1 MTDVSQAAASAAAD
15 STDTLSC
22 TRDSAELAAWL
33 RLTETPGVGPV
44 AARQL
49 LAAFGLPQDIFA
61 QPYSALAKVVPER
74 HARAL
79 LAEPDAALA
88 SLIERTVAWANTP
101 GNAVFTLADRGYPP
115 RLLELPDPPTLLYT
129 KGDVSLLRAA
139 AVGVVGARS
148 ATAAGI
154 ENARAF
160 AQALS
165 ASSVTVVS
173 GLALG
178 IDAAAHEGA
187 LAGPGSTIAV
197 VGTGLDIVYPARNR
211 ALAHRIAEAGLIIS
225 EYPLGMGARAENFPR
240 RNRLIAGL
248 ARGLLVVEAAAQSGS
263 LITARLA
270 AEQGRD
276 VFAIPGSIHSPLAKG
291 CHLLIKQ
298 GAKLVET
305 AADILEE
312 LGWASAAAPERRT
325 RPAAS
330 APPSAQPPSAAHAP
344 AARTP
349 PSAAETALL
358 DALGFDPV
366 DLDTLCER
374 TGQPAAALS
383 AQLLALELD
392 GRIERQPGGRFLRLP

>member
-1 MTDVSQAAASAAAD
+1 MIDASQVAAPAATAPAD
-15 STDTLSC
+15 PLDA
-22 TRDSAELAAWL
+22 TRDPAELAAWL
-33 RLTETPGVGPV
+33 RLTETPGIGPV

-49 LAAFGLPQDIFA
+49 LAAFGLPQDIFRQSYA
-61 QPYSALAKVVPER
+61 ALAKVLPER
-74 HARAL
+74 QARAL
-79 LAEPDAALA
+79 LAEPDEALA
-88 SLIERTVAWANTP
+88 ALIERTAAWAAEP
-101 GNAVFTLADRGYPP
+101 GNAIFTLADRGYPP
-115 RLLELPDPPTLLYT
+115 RLLELPDPPTLLYA

-148 ATAAGI
+148 ATAQGL

-165 ASSVTVVS
+165 AANVTIVS

-178 IDAAAHEGA
+178 IDAAAHDGA
-187 LAGPGSTIAV
+187 LTGPGSTIAV
-197 VGTGLDIVYPARNR
+197 VGTGLDMVYPARNR
-211 ALAHRIAEAGLIIS
+211 ALAHRIAEAGLILS

-305 AADILEE
+305 AADILDE
-312 LGWASAAAPERRT
+312 LGWSRTPTPATRTPRTAAQAPVPAS
-325 RPAAS
+325 
-330 APPSAQPPSAAHAP
+330 AP
-344 AARTP
+344 AARPAAT
-349 PSAAETALL
+349 AAETALL

-374 TGQPAAALS
+374 TGQTAPTCRHNCWRWSWQATSS
-383 AQLLALELD
+383 ANRADAFCGCHSTCLQ
-392 GRIERQPGGRFLRLP
+392 

>member
-1 MTDVSQAAASAAAD
+1 LTDASRVAASAAAD
-15 STDTLSC
+15 STASLSC
-22 TRDSAELAAWL
+22 TRDPAELAAWL

-61 QPYSALAKVVPER
+61 QPYAVLAKVLPER
-74 HARAL
+74 QARAL
-79 LAEPDAALA
+79 LAEPDDTLAA
-88 SLIERTVAWANTP
+88 LIERTVAWVNEP
-101 GNAVFTLADRGYPP
+101 GNAIFTLADRGYPP

-129 KGDVSLLRAA
+129 KGDASLLRAA

-154 ENARAF
+154 DNARAF
-160 AQALS
+160 SQALS
-165 ASSVTVVS
+165 AASVTIVS

-211 ALAHRIAEAGLIIS
+211 ALAHRIAEAGVIIS

-240 RNRLIAGL
+240 RNRLISGL

-305 AADILEE
+305 AADILDE
-312 LGWASAAAPERRT
+312 LGWGRAAAPAKRATRAAPVEAPADAPVLAA
-325 RPAAS
+325 RPAA
-330 APPSAQPPSAAHAP
+330 
-344 AARTP
+344 
-349 PSAAETALL
+349 SAAETALL

-374 TGQPAAALS
+374 TGQAAAALS

-392 GRIERQPGGRFLRLP
+392 GRVERQPGGRFLRLP

>member
-1 MTDVSQAAASAAAD
+1 MTDASQVAAGAATD
-15 STDTLSC
+15 SIDSLSC
-22 TRDSAELAAWL
+22 TRDSVELAAWL

-61 QPYSALAKVVPER
+61 QPYSALARVLPER
-74 HARAL
+74 QARAL
-79 LAEPDAALA
+79 LAAPDAALA
-88 SLIERTVAWANTP
+88 ALIERTVAWANEP

-115 RLLELPDPPTLLYT
+115 RLLELTDPPTVLYA

-154 ENARAF
+154 DNARAF

-165 ASSVTVVS
+165 AASVTIVS

-187 LAGPGSTIAV
+187 LSGPGSTIAV

-211 ALAHRIAEAGLIIS
+211 ALAHRIAEAGVIIS

-305 AADILEE
+305 AADILDE
-312 LGWASAAAPERRT
+312 LGWGRSTAPVKRT
-325 RPAAS
+325 SRT
-330 APPSAQPPSAAHAP
+330 AP
-344 AARTP
+344 AEDAVIAQAPVARAA
-349 PSAAETALL
+349 PSAAETTLL

-374 TGQPAAALS
+374 TGQAAAALS

-392 GRIERQPGGRFLRLP
+392 GRVERQPGGRFLRLP

>member
-1 MTDVSQAAASAAAD
+1 MTDASQVAAGAATD
-15 STDTLSC
+15 SIDSLSC
-22 TRDSAELAAWL
+22 TRDSVELAAWL

-61 QPYSALAKVVPER
+61 QPYSSLARVLPER
-74 HARAL
+74 QARAL
-79 LAEPDAALA
+79 LAAPDETLAA
-88 SLIERTVAWANTP
+88 LIERTVAWANEP

-115 RLLELPDPPTLLYT
+115 RLLELTDPPTVLYA

-154 ENARAF
+154 DNARAF

-165 ASSVTVVS
+165 AASVTIVS

-178 IDAAAHEGA
+178 NDAAAHEGA
-187 LAGPGSTIAV
+187 LNGPGSTIAV

-211 ALAHRIAEAGLIIS
+211 ALAHRIAEAGVIIS

-305 AADILEE
+305 AADILDE
-312 LGWASAAAPERRT
+312 LGWGRTVAPVKRASRTAPAESAAI
-325 RPAAS
+325 AA
-330 APPSAQPPSAAHAP
+330 AP
-344 AARTP
+344 AARLA
-349 PSAAETALL
+349 PSAAETTLL

-374 TGQPAAALS
+374 TGQAAAALS

-392 GRIERQPGGRFLRLP
+392 GRVERQPGGRFLRLP

>member
-1 MTDVSQAAASAAAD
+1 LTDASQAAASAAAD
-15 STDTLSC
+15 PADPLTS
-22 TRDSAELAAWL
+22 TRDAAELAAWL

-61 QPYSALAKVVPER
+61 QPYSALAKLLPER
-74 HARAL
+74 QARAL

-88 SLIERTVAWANTP
+88 ALIERTVAWAAEP
-101 GNAVFTLADRGYPP
+101 GNAIFTLADRGYPP
-115 RLLELPDPPTLLYT
+115 RLLELPDPPTLLYA
-129 KGDVSLLRAA
+129 KGDTSLLRAA
-139 AVGVVGARS
+139 AVGVVGARN
-148 ATAAGI
+148 ATAQGL

-160 AQALS
+160 AQVLS
-165 ASSVTVVS
+165 AAKVTVIS

-187 LAGPGSTIAV
+187 LTGPGSTIAV

-211 ALAHRIAEAGLIIS
+211 ALAHRIAEAGLIVS

-240 RNRLIAGL
+240 RNRLISGL

-305 AADILEE
+305 AADILDE
-312 LGWASAAAPERRT
+312 LGWGRVAAPAKRAVRATPAAAPAAEPAAST
-325 RPAAS
+325 RPAS
-330 APPSAQPPSAAHAP
+330 
-344 AARTP
+344 
-349 PSAAETALL
+349 SAAETALL

-374 TGQPAAALS
+374 TGQAAAALS

-392 GRIERQPGGRFLRLP
+392 SRVERQPGGRFLRLP

>member
-1 MTDVSQAAASAAAD
+1 M
-15 STDTLSC
+15 
-22 TRDSAELAAWL
+22 
-33 RLTETPGVGPV
+33 
-44 AARQL
+44 
-49 LAAFGLPQDIFA
+49 LAAFGLPQDIFV
-61 QPYSALAKVVPER
+61 QPYSALARVLPER
-74 HARAL
+74 QARAL
-79 LAEPDAALA
+79 LAAPDAALA
-88 SLIERTVAWANTP
+88 ALIERTVAWANEP

-115 RLLELPDPPTLLYT
+115 RLLELTDPPTVLYA

-154 ENARAF
+154 DNARAF

-165 ASSVTVVS
+165 AASVTIVS

-187 LAGPGSTIAV
+187 LSGPGSTIAV

-211 ALAHRIAEAGLIIS
+211 ALAHRIAEAGVIIS

-305 AADILEE
+305 AADILDE
-312 LGWASAAAPERRT
+312 LGWGRSTAPVKRT
-325 RPAAS
+325 SRT
-330 APPSAQPPSAAHAP
+330 AP
-344 AARTP
+344 AEDAVIAQAPVARAA
-349 PSAAETALL
+349 PSAAETTLL

-374 TGQPAAALS
+374 TGQAAAALS

-392 GRIERQPGGRFLRLP
+392 GRVERQPGGRFLRLP

>member
-1 MTDVSQAAASAAAD
+1 LTDASEVAASAATD
-15 STDTLSC
+15 SIDSLSC
-22 TRDSAELAAWL
+22 TRDSVELAAWL

-61 QPYSALAKVVPER
+61 QPYSALARVLPER
-74 HARAL
+74 QARAL
-79 LAEPDAALA
+79 LAAPGEALAALV
-88 SLIERTVAWANTP
+88 ERTVTWANEP

-115 RLLELPDPPTLLYT
+115 RLLELTDPPTVLYA

-154 ENARAF
+154 DNARAF

-165 ASSVTVVS
+165 AASVTVVS

-187 LAGPGSTIAV
+187 LSGPGSTIAV

-211 ALAHRIAEAGLIIS
+211 ALAHRIAEAGIIIS

-305 AADILEE
+305 AADILDE
-312 LGWASAAAPERRT
+312 LGWGQAAAPVKRASRAA
-325 RPAAS
+325 PAKGA
-330 APPSAQPPSAAHAP
+330 AVAQAP
-344 AARTP
+344 AARLA
-349 PSAAETALL
+349 PSAAETTLL

-374 TGQPAAALS
+374 TGQAAAALS

-392 GRIERQPGGRFLRLP
+392 GRVERQPGGRFLRLP

>member
-1 MTDVSQAAASAAAD
+1 MIDASQVAAPAATAPAD
-15 STDTLSC
+15 PLDA
-22 TRDSAELAAWL
+22 TRDPAELAAWL
-33 RLTETPGVGPV
+33 RLTETPGIGPV

-49 LAAFGLPQDIFA
+49 LAAFGLPQDIFRQSYA
-61 QPYSALAKVVPER
+61 ALAKVLPER
-74 HARAL
+74 QARAL
-79 LAEPDAALA
+79 LAEPDEALA
-88 SLIERTVAWANTP
+88 ALIERTAAWAAEP
-101 GNAVFTLADRGYPP
+101 GNAIFTLADRGYPP
-115 RLLELPDPPTLLYT
+115 RLLELPDPPTLLYA

-148 ATAAGI
+148 ATAQGL

-165 ASSVTVVS
+165 AANVTIVS

-178 IDAAAHEGA
+178 IDAAAHDGA
-187 LAGPGSTIAV
+187 LTGPGSTIAV
-197 VGTGLDIVYPARNR
+197 VGTGLDVVYPARNR
-211 ALAHRIAEAGLIIS
+211 ALAHRIAEAGLILS

-305 AADILEE
+305 AADILDE
-312 LGWASAAAPERRT
+312 LGWSRTPAPATRTPRTAAPA
-325 RPAAS
+325 PAPAS
-330 APPSAQPPSAAHAP
+330 APAAA
-344 AARTP
+344 
-349 PSAAETALL
+349 AAETALL

-374 TGQPAAALS
+374 TGQTAANLS
-383 AQLLALELD
+383 AQLLALELA

>member
-1 MTDVSQAAASAAAD
+1 MTDASQVAAGAATD
-15 STDTLSC
+15 SIDSLSC
-22 TRDSAELAAWL
+22 TRDSVELAAWL

-49 LAAFGLPQDIFA
+49 LAAFGLPQDIFV
-61 QPYSALAKVVPER
+61 QPYSALARVLPER
-74 HARAL
+74 QARAL
-79 LAEPDAALA
+79 LAAPDAALA
-88 SLIERTVAWANTP
+88 ALIERTVAWANEP

-115 RLLELPDPPTLLYT
+115 RLLELTDPPTVLYA

-154 ENARAF
+154 DNARAF

-165 ASSVTVVS
+165 AASVTIVS

-187 LAGPGSTIAV
+187 LGGPGSTIAV

-211 ALAHRIAEAGLIIS
+211 ALAHRIAEAGVIIS

-305 AADILEE
+305 AADILDE
-312 LGWASAAAPERRT
+312 LGWGRSTAPVKRT
-325 RPAAS
+325 SRT
-330 APPSAQPPSAAHAP
+330 AP
-344 AARTP
+344 AEDAVIAQAPVARAA
-349 PSAAETALL
+349 PSAAETTLL

-374 TGQPAAALS
+374 TGQAAAALS

-392 GRIERQPGGRFLRLP
+392 GRVERQPGGRFLRLP

>member
-1 MTDVSQAAASAAAD
+1 MTDASQVAAGAATD
-15 STDTLSC
+15 SIDSLSC
-22 TRDSAELAAWL
+22 TRDSVELAAWL

-61 QPYSALAKVVPER
+61 QPYSSLARVLPER
-74 HARAL
+74 QARAL
-79 LAEPDAALA
+79 LAAPDETLAA
-88 SLIERTVAWANTP
+88 LIERTVAWANEP

-115 RLLELPDPPTLLYT
+115 RLLELTDPPTVLYA

-154 ENARAF
+154 DNARAF

-165 ASSVTVVS
+165 AASVTIVS

-187 LAGPGSTIAV
+187 LNGPGSTIAV

-211 ALAHRIAEAGLIIS
+211 ALAHRIAEAGVIIS

-248 ARGLLVVEAAAQSGS
+248 ARGLLVVEAAAQSDS

-305 AADILEE
+305 AADILDE
-312 LGWASAAAPERRT
+312 LGWGCTVAPVKRASRTAPAESAAI
-325 RPAAS
+325 AA
-330 APPSAQPPSAAHAP
+330 AP
-344 AARTP
+344 AARLA
-349 PSAAETALL
+349 PSAAETTLL

-374 TGQPAAALS
+374 TGQAAAALS

-392 GRIERQPGGRFLRLP
+392 GRVERQPGGRFLRLP

>member
-1 MTDVSQAAASAAAD
+1 MTDASQVAAPAATD
-15 STDTLSC
+15 STDPLSC
-22 TRDSAELAAWL
+22 TRDPAELAAWL

-61 QPYSALAKVVPER
+61 QPYASLAKVLPER
-74 HARAL
+74 QARAL
-79 LAEPDAALA
+79 IAEPDPALA
-88 SLIERTVAWANTP
+88 DRIARTVAWVNEP
-101 GNAVFTLADRGYPP
+101 GNAIFTLADRGYPP
-115 RLLELPDPPTLLYT
+115 RLLELPDPPTLLYI
-129 KGDVSLLRAA
+129 KGDPSLLRAA

-154 ENARAF
+154 DNARAF

-165 ASSVTVVS
+165 AASVTVVS

-178 IDAAAHEGA
+178 IDMAAHEGG
-187 LAGPGSTIAV
+187 LTGPGRTVAV

-211 ALAHRIAEAGLIIS
+211 ALAHRIAEGGLILS

-240 RNRLIAGL
+240 RNRLISGL

-305 AADILEE
+305 AADILDE
-312 LGWASAAAPERRT
+312 LGWGRTAAPERPAT
-325 RPAAS
+325 RAALAMAAAAGPA
-330 APPSAQPPSAAHAP
+330 PVTRAA
-344 AARTP
+344 

-374 TGQPAAALS
+374 TGQVAAALS

-392 GRIERQPGGRFLRLP
+392 GRVERQPGGRFLRLP

>member
-1 MTDVSQAAASAAAD
+1 MTDASQVAACAATDATD
-15 STDTLSC
+15 SLSC
-22 TRDSAELAAWL
+22 TRDPAELAAWL
-33 RLTETPGVGPV
+33 RLTETSGIGPV

-61 QPYSALAKVVPER
+61 QPYSALAKVLPER
-74 HARAL
+74 QARAL
-79 LAEPDAALA
+79 LAAPDEALTA
-88 SLIERTVAWANTP
+88 LIERTVAWANEP

-115 RLLELPDPPTLLYT
+115 RLLELTDPPTVLYA

-154 ENARAF
+154 DNARAF

-165 ASSVTVVS
+165 AASVTVVS

-187 LAGPGSTIAV
+187 LNGAGSTIAV

-211 ALAHRIAEAGLIIS
+211 ALAHRIAEAGVIIS

-270 AEQGRD
+270 ADQGRD

-305 AADILEE
+305 AADILDE
-312 LGWASAAAPERRT
+312 LGWGRATAPVKRASRAVPAEDAAIAPAPVA
-325 RPAAS
+325 RPA
-330 APPSAQPPSAAHAP
+330 P
-344 AARTP
+344 T
-349 PSAAETALL
+349 AAETLLL

-374 TGQPAAALS
+374 TGQAAAALS
-383 AQLLALELD
+383 AQLLALELE
-392 GRIERQPGGRFLRLP
+392 GRVERQPGGRFLRLP

>member
-1 MTDVSQAAASAAAD
+1 MTDVSQAAAPAAAD
-15 STDTLSC
+15 TTDSLSC
-22 TRDSAELAAWL
+22 TRDPAELAAWL

-61 QPYSALAKVVPER
+61 QSYSALIKVVPER

-79 LAEPDAALA
+79 LAEPDEALA
-88 SLIERTVAWANTP
+88 ALIERTVEWANTP
-101 GNAVFTLADRGYPP
+101 GNAIFTLADRGYPP

-154 ENARAF
+154 DNARAF
-160 AQALS
+160 SQALS
-165 ASSVTVVS
+165 AASVTVVS

-312 LGWASAAAPERRT
+312 LGWASAAAPDRRT
-325 RPAAS
+325 KSATPARQSAS
-330 APPSAQPPSAAHAP
+330 PPAVTQAP

-374 TGQPAAALS
+374 TGQSAAVLS
-383 AQLLALELD
+383 AQLLALELE

>member
-1 MTDVSQAAASAAAD
+1 MTDASQVAAGAATD
-15 STDTLSC
+15 SIDSLSC
-22 TRDSAELAAWL
+22 TRDSVELAAWL

-49 LAAFGLPQDIFA
+49 LAAFGWPQDIFA
-61 QPYSALAKVVPER
+61 QPYSSLARVLPER
-74 HARAL
+74 QARAL
-79 LAEPDAALA
+79 LAAPDETLAA
-88 SLIERTVAWANTP
+88 LIERTVAWANEP

-115 RLLELPDPPTLLYT
+115 RLLELTDPPTVLYA

-154 ENARAF
+154 DNARAF

-165 ASSVTVVS
+165 AASVTIVS

-187 LAGPGSTIAV
+187 LNGPGSTIAV

-211 ALAHRIAEAGLIIS
+211 ALAHRIAEAGVIIS

-305 AADILEE
+305 AADILDE
-312 LGWASAAAPERRT
+312 LGWGRTVAPVKRASRTAPAESAAI
-325 RPAAS
+325 AA
-330 APPSAQPPSAAHAP
+330 AP
-344 AARTP
+344 AARLA
-349 PSAAETALL
+349 PSAAETTLL

-374 TGQPAAALS
+374 TGQAAAALS

-392 GRIERQPGGRFLRLP
+392 GRVERQPGGRFLRLP

>member
-1 MTDVSQAAASAAAD
+1 MSDASQVAAD
-15 STDTLSC
+15 AATAPADSLDA
-22 TRDSAELAAWL
+22 TRDPAELAAWL
-33 RLTETPGVGPV
+33 RLTETPGIGPV

-49 LAAFGLPQDIFA
+49 LAAFGLPQDIFRQSYA
-61 QPYSALAKVVPER
+61 ALVKVLPER
-74 HARAL
+74 QARAL
-79 LAEPDAALA
+79 LAEPDDALA
-88 SLIERTVAWANTP
+88 TLIERTIAWSAEP
-101 GNAVFTLADRGYPP
+101 GNAILTLADRGYPP
-115 RLLELPDPPTLLYT
+115 RLLELPDPPTLLYA

-148 ATAAGI
+148 ATAQGL

-165 ASSVTVVS
+165 AANVTVAS

-187 LAGPGSTIAV
+187 LTGPGGTIAV
-197 VGTGLDIVYPARNR
+197 VGTGLDMVYPARNR
-211 ALAHRIAEAGLIIS
+211 ALAHRIAETGLIVS

-305 AADILEE
+305 AADILDE
-312 LGWASAAAPERRT
+312 LGWSRAPAPATRASRATARAPA
-325 RPAAS
+325 PAS
-330 APPSAQPPSAAHAP
+330 APPP
-344 AARTP
+344 AAR
-349 PSAAETALL
+349 AAATAEETALL

-366 DLDTLCER
+366 DLDTLCQR
-374 TGQPAAALS
+374 TGQTAAPLS
-383 AQLLALELD
+383 AQLLALELE
-392 GRIERQPGGRFLRLP
+392 GRIERLPGGRFLRLP

>member
-1 MTDVSQAAASAAAD
+1 M
-15 STDTLSC
+15 
-22 TRDSAELAAWL
+22 
-33 RLTETPGVGPV
+33 
-44 AARQL
+44 
-49 LAAFGLPQDIFA
+49 
-61 QPYSALAKVVPER
+61 
-74 HARAL
+74 
-79 LAEPDAALA
+79 
-88 SLIERTVAWANTP
+88 
-101 GNAVFTLADRGYPP
+101 
-115 RLLELPDPPTLLYT
+115 
-129 KGDVSLLRAA
+129 
-139 AVGVVGARS
+139 GVVGARN
-148 ATAAGI
+148 ATAQGL

-165 ASSVTVVS
+165 AANVTVVS

-187 LAGPGSTIAV
+187 LTGPGSTIAV
-197 VGTGLDIVYPARNR
+197 VGTGLDMVYPARNR
-211 ALAHRIAEAGLIIS
+211 ALAHRIAETGLIVS

-305 AADILEE
+305 AADILDE
-312 LGWASAAAPERRT
+312 LGWSRAPVPATRASRATARAPA
-325 RPAAS
+325 PAS
-330 APPSAQPPSAAHAP
+330 APPQAARP
-344 AARTP
+344 AAT
-349 PSAAETALL
+349 AEETALL

-366 DLDTLCER
+366 DLDTLCQR
-374 TGQPAAALS
+374 TGQTAAPLS
-383 AQLLALELD
+383 AQLLTLELE

>member
-1 MTDVSQAAASAAAD
+1 LTDASQVAAGAATD
-15 STDTLSC
+15 SIDSLSC
-22 TRDSAELAAWL
+22 TRDSVELAAWL

-49 LAAFGLPQDIFA
+49 LAAFGLPQDIFV
-61 QPYSALAKVVPER
+61 QPYSALARVLPER
-74 HARAL
+74 QARAL
-79 LAEPDAALA
+79 LAAPDAALA
-88 SLIERTVAWANTP
+88 ALIERTVAWANEP

-115 RLLELPDPPTLLYT
+115 RLLELTDPPTVLYA

-154 ENARAF
+154 DNARAF

-165 ASSVTVVS
+165 AASVTIVS

-187 LAGPGSTIAV
+187 LGGPGSTIAV

-211 ALAHRIAEAGLIIS
+211 ALAHRIAEAGVIIS

-305 AADILEE
+305 AADILDE
-312 LGWASAAAPERRT
+312 LGWGRSTAPVKRT
-325 RPAAS
+325 SRT
-330 APPSAQPPSAAHAP
+330 AP
-344 AARTP
+344 AEDAVIAQAPVARAA
-349 PSAAETALL
+349 PSAAETTLL

-374 TGQPAAALS
+374 TGQAAAALS

-392 GRIERQPGGRFLRLP
+392 GRVERQPGGRFLRLP

>member
-1 MTDVSQAAASAAAD
+1 MTDASQVAASAATAPAD
-15 STDTLSC
+15 SLDA
-22 TRDSAELAAWL
+22 TRDPAELAAWL
-33 RLTETPGVGPV
+33 RLTETPGIGPV

-49 LAAFGLPQDIFA
+49 LAAFGLPQDIFRQSYA
-61 QPYSALAKVVPER
+61 ALVKVLPER
-74 HARAL
+74 QARAL
-79 LAEPDAALA
+79 LAEPDGALA
-88 SLIERTVAWANTP
+88 ALIERTIAWSAEP
-101 GNAVFTLADRGYPP
+101 GNAIFTLADRGYPP
-115 RLLELPDPPTLLYT
+115 RLLELPDPPTLLYA
-129 KGDVSLLRAA
+129 KGDLSPLRAA

-148 ATAAGI
+148 ATAQGL

-165 ASSVTVVS
+165 AVNVTIVS

-187 LAGPGSTIAV
+187 LTGPGSTIAV
-197 VGTGLDIVYPARNR
+197 VGTGLDMVYPARNR
-211 ALAHRIAEAGLIIS
+211 ALAHRIAEAGLMLS

-305 AADILEE
+305 AADILDE
-312 LGWASAAAPERRT
+312 LGWGQAPAPATPTPRATARAPAPAS
-325 RPAAS
+325 
-330 APPSAQPPSAAHAP
+330 AP
-344 AARTP
+344 AARPAAT
-349 PSAAETALL
+349 AAETALL

-374 TGQPAAALS
+374 TGQTAAILS
-383 AQLLALELD
+383 AQLLALELE

>member
-1 MTDVSQAAASAAAD
+1 MIDASQVAAPAATAPAD
-15 STDTLSC
+15 PLDA
-22 TRDSAELAAWL
+22 TRDPAELAAWL
-33 RLTETPGVGPV
+33 RLTETPGIGPV

-49 LAAFGLPQDIFA
+49 LAAFGLPQDIFRQSYA
-61 QPYSALAKVVPER
+61 ALAKVLPER
-74 HARAL
+74 QARAL
-79 LAEPDAALA
+79 LAEPDEALA
-88 SLIERTVAWANTP
+88 ALIERTAAWAAEP
-101 GNAVFTLADRGYPP
+101 GNAIFTLADRGYPP
-115 RLLELPDPPTLLYT
+115 RLLELPDPPTLLYA

-148 ATAAGI
+148 ATAQGL

-165 ASSVTVVS
+165 AANVTIVS

-178 IDAAAHEGA
+178 IDAAAHDGA
-187 LAGPGSTIAV
+187 LTGPGSTIAV
-197 VGTGLDIVYPARNR
+197 VGTGLDMVYPARNR
-211 ALAHRIAEAGLIIS
+211 ALAHHIAEAGLILS

-305 AADILEE
+305 AADILDE
-312 LGWASAAAPERRT
+312 LGWSRTPTPATRTPRTAAQAPVPAS
-325 RPAAS
+325 
-330 APPSAQPPSAAHAP
+330 AP
-344 AARTP
+344 AARPAAT
-349 PSAAETALL
+349 AAETALL

-374 TGQPAAALS
+374 TGQTAANLS
-383 AQLLALELD
+383 AQLLALELA
-392 GRIERQPGGRFLRLP
+392 GHIERQPGGRFLRLP

>member
-1 MTDVSQAAASAAAD
+1 
-15 STDTLSC
+15 
-22 TRDSAELAAWL
+22 
-33 RLTETPGVGPV
+33 
-44 AARQL
+44 
-49 LAAFGLPQDIFA
+49 
-61 QPYSALAKVVPER
+61 
-74 HARAL
+74 
-79 LAEPDAALA
+79 
-88 SLIERTVAWANTP
+88 
-101 GNAVFTLADRGYPP
+101 
-115 RLLELPDPPTLLYT
+115 
-129 KGDVSLLRAA
+129 
-139 AVGVVGARS
+139 
-148 ATAAGI
+148 
-154 ENARAF
+154 
-160 AQALS
+160 
-165 ASSVTVVS
+165 VS

-211 ALAHRIAEAGLIIS
+211 ALAHRIAEAGVIIS

-240 RNRLIAGL
+240 RNRLISGL

-305 AADILEE
+305 AADILDE
-312 LGWASAAAPERRT
+312 LGWGRAAAPAKRAT
-325 RPAAS
+325 RAATAQAPAG
-330 APPSAQPPSAAHAP
+330 APVTVAGPAPSASEA
-344 AARTP
+344 
-349 PSAAETALL
+349 ALL

-374 TGQPAAALS
+374 TGQGAAALS

-392 GRIERQPGGRFLRLP
+392 GRVERRPGGRFLRLP

>member
-1 MTDVSQAAASAAAD
+1 MTDASQVAAGAATD
-15 STDTLSC
+15 SIDSLSC
-22 TRDSAELAAWL
+22 TRDSVELAAWL

-49 LAAFGLPQDIFA
+49 LAAFGLPQDIFV
-61 QPYSALAKVVPER
+61 QPYSALARVLPER
-74 HARAL
+74 QARAL
-79 LAEPDAALA
+79 LAAPDAALA
-88 SLIERTVAWANTP
+88 ALIERTVAWANEP

-115 RLLELPDPPTLLYT
+115 RLLELTDPPTVLYA

-154 ENARAF
+154 DNARAF

-165 ASSVTVVS
+165 AASVTIVS

-187 LAGPGSTIAV
+187 LSGPGSTIAV

-211 ALAHRIAEAGLIIS
+211 ALAHRIAEAGVIIS

-305 AADILEE
+305 AADILDE
-312 LGWASAAAPERRT
+312 LGWGRTVAPVKRASRTAPAESAAI
-325 RPAAS
+325 AA
-330 APPSAQPPSAAHAP
+330 AP
-344 AARTP
+344 AARLA
-349 PSAAETALL
+349 PSAAETTLL

-374 TGQPAAALS
+374 TGQAAAALS

-392 GRIERQPGGRFLRLP
+392 GRVERQPGGRFLRLP

>member
-1 MTDVSQAAASAAAD
+1 MTDASQVAAGAATD
-15 STDTLSC
+15 SIDSLSC
-22 TRDSAELAAWL
+22 TRDSVELAAWL

-61 QPYSALAKVVPER
+61 QPYSSLARVLPER
-74 HARAL
+74 QARAL
-79 LAEPDAALA
+79 LAAPDETLAA
-88 SLIERTVAWANTP
+88 LIERTVAWANEP

-115 RLLELPDPPTLLYT
+115 RLLELTDPPTVLYA
-129 KGDVSLLRAA
+129 KGDVSLRAA

-154 ENARAF
+154 DNARAF

-165 ASSVTVVS
+165 AASVTIVS

-187 LAGPGSTIAV
+187 LNGPGSTIAV

-211 ALAHRIAEAGLIIS
+211 ALAHRIAEAGVIIS

-305 AADILEE
+305 AADILDE
-312 LGWASAAAPERRT
+312 LGWGRTVAPVKRASRTAPAESAAI
-325 RPAAS
+325 AA
-330 APPSAQPPSAAHAP
+330 AP
-344 AARTP
+344 AARLA
-349 PSAAETALL
+349 PSAAETTLL

-374 TGQPAAALS
+374 TGQAAAALS

-392 GRIERQPGGRFLRLP
+392 GRVERQPGGRFLRLP

>member
-1 MTDVSQAAASAAAD
+1 
-15 STDTLSC
+15 
-22 TRDSAELAAWL
+22 
-33 RLTETPGVGPV
+33 V

-61 QPYSALAKVVPER
+61 QPYAALAKVLPER
-74 HARAL
+74 QARAL
-79 LAEPDAALA
+79 LAEPNEALA
-88 SLIERTVAWANTP
+88 DLIARTVAWVNEP
-101 GNAVFTLADRGYPP
+101 GNAIFTLADRGYPP

-129 KGDVSLLRAA
+129 KGDASLLRAA

-154 ENARAF
+154 DNARAF

-165 ASSVTVVS
+165 AASVTVVS

-178 IDAAAHEGA
+178 IDTAAHEGG

-211 ALAHRIAEAGLIIS
+211 ALAHRIAEAGVIIS

-240 RNRLIAGL
+240 RNRLISGL

-305 AADILEE
+305 AADILDE
-312 LGWASAAAPERRT
+312 LGWGRAAAPKPRAQR
-325 RPAAS
+325 AAPT
-330 APPSAQPPSAAHAP
+330 ADAVGEQAP
-344 AARTP
+344 AARPAPT
-349 PSAAETALL
+349 AAETTLL

-374 TGQPAAALS
+374 TGQAAAGLS

-392 GRIERQPGGRFLRLP
+392 GRVERQPGGRFLRLP

>member
-1 MTDVSQAAASAAAD
+1 
-15 STDTLSC
+15 
-22 TRDSAELAAWL
+22 
-33 RLTETPGVGPV
+33 
-44 AARQL
+44 
-49 LAAFGLPQDIFA
+49 
-61 QPYSALAKVVPER
+61 
-74 HARAL
+74 
-79 LAEPDAALA
+79 
-88 SLIERTVAWANTP
+88 
-101 GNAVFTLADRGYPP
+101 
-115 RLLELPDPPTLLYT
+115 
-129 KGDVSLLRAA
+129 
-139 AVGVVGARS
+139 
-148 ATAAGI
+148 
-154 ENARAF
+154 RAF
-160 AQALS
+160 SQALS
-165 ASSVTVVS
+165 AASVTVVS

-211 ALAHRIAEAGLIIS
+211 ALAHRIAEAGVIIS

-240 RNRLIAGL
+240 RNRLISGL

-305 AADILEE
+305 AADILDE
-312 LGWASAAAPERRT
+312 LGWGRAAAPAKR
-325 RPAAS
+325 
-330 APPSAQPPSAAHAP
+330 
-344 AARTP
+344 AARTATVQVP
-349 PSAAETALL
+349 ETAPAPARAAPSAAETALL

-374 TGQPAAALS
+374 TGQAAAALS

-392 GRIERQPGGRFLRLP
+392 SRVERQPGGRFLRLP

>member
-1 MTDVSQAAASAAAD
+1 MTDASEVAASAATD
-15 STDTLSC
+15 SIDSLSC
-22 TRDSAELAAWL
+22 TRDSVELAAWL

-61 QPYSALAKVVPER
+61 QPYSALARVLPER
-74 HARAL
+74 QARAL
-79 LAEPDAALA
+79 LAAPGEALAALV
-88 SLIERTVAWANTP
+88 ERTVTWANEP

-115 RLLELPDPPTLLYT
+115 RLLELTDPPTVLYA

-154 ENARAF
+154 DNARAF

-165 ASSVTVVS
+165 AASVTVVS

-187 LAGPGSTIAV
+187 LSGPGSTIAV

-211 ALAHRIAEAGLIIS
+211 ALAHRIAEAGIIIS

-305 AADILEE
+305 AADILDE
-312 LGWASAAAPERRT
+312 LGWGQAAAPVKRASRAA
-325 RPAAS
+325 PAKGA
-330 APPSAQPPSAAHAP
+330 AVAQAP
-344 AARTP
+344 AARLA
-349 PSAAETALL
+349 PSAAETTLL

-374 TGQPAAALS
+374 TGQAAAALS

-392 GRIERQPGGRFLRLP
+392 GRVERQPGGRFLRLP

>member
-1 MTDVSQAAASAAAD
+1 LTDASQVAARAA
-15 STDTLSC
+15 TDATDPLSS
-22 TRDSAELAAWL
+22 TRDPAELAAWL

-61 QPYSALAKVVPER
+61 QSYSALAKVVPER
-74 HARAL
+74 QARAL
-79 LAEPDAALA
+79 LAEPDEALTA
-88 SLIERTVAWANTP
+88 LIARTVAWLDEP

-115 RLLELPDPPTLLYT
+115 RLLELPDPPTLLYA
-129 KGDVSLLRAA
+129 KGDASLLRAA

-154 ENARAF
+154 DNARAF

-165 ASSVTVVS
+165 AASVTVVS

-187 LAGPGSTIAV
+187 LGGPGSTIAV

-211 ALAHRIAEAGLIIS
+211 ALAHRVAEAGLIVS

-305 AADILEE
+305 AADILDE
-312 LGWASAAAPERRT
+312 LGWARAAAPAKRATRAAPAEAPSIT
-325 RPAAS
+325 PAVAGRPA
-330 APPSAQPPSAAHAP
+330 
-344 AARTP
+344 

-392 GRIERQPGGRFLRLP
+392 GRVERQPGGRFLRLP

>member
-1 MTDVSQAAASAAAD
+1 MTDASQVAAGAATD
-15 STDTLSC
+15 SIDSLSC
-22 TRDSAELAAWL
+22 TRDSVELAAWL

-61 QPYSALAKVVPER
+61 QPYSALARVLPER
-74 HARAL
+74 QARAL
-79 LAEPDAALA
+79 LAAPDAALA
-88 SLIERTVAWANTP
+88 ALIERTVAWANEP

-115 RLLELPDPPTLLYT
+115 RLLELTDPPTVLYA

-154 ENARAF
+154 DNARAF

-165 ASSVTVVS
+165 AASVTIVS

-187 LAGPGSTIAV
+187 LNGPGSTIAV

-211 ALAHRIAEAGLIIS
+211 ALAHRIAEAGVIIS

-305 AADILEE
+305 AADILDE
-312 LGWASAAAPERRT
+312 LGWGRSTAPVKRT
-325 RPAAS
+325 SRT
-330 APPSAQPPSAAHAP
+330 AP
-344 AARTP
+344 AEDAVIAQAPVARAA
-349 PSAAETALL
+349 PSAAETTLL

-374 TGQPAAALS
+374 TGQAAAALS

-392 GRIERQPGGRFLRLP
+392 GRVERQPGGRFLRLP

>member
-1 MTDVSQAAASAAAD
+1 MTDASQVAASAATAPAD
-15 STDTLSC
+15 SLDA
-22 TRDSAELAAWL
+22 TRDPAELAAWL
-33 RLTETPGVGPV
+33 RLTETPGIGPV

-49 LAAFGLPQDIFA
+49 LAAFGLPQDIFRQSYA
-61 QPYSALAKVVPER
+61 ALVKVLPER
-74 HARAL
+74 QARAL
-79 LAEPDAALA
+79 LAEPDGALA
-88 SLIERTVAWANTP
+88 ALIERTIAWSAEP
-101 GNAVFTLADRGYPP
+101 GNAIFTLADRGYPP
-115 RLLELPDPPTLLYT
+115 RLLELPDPPTLLYA
-129 KGDVSLLRAA
+129 KGDLSPLRAA

-148 ATAAGI
+148 ATAQGL

-165 ASSVTVVS
+165 AVNVTIVS

-187 LAGPGSTIAV
+187 LTGPGSTIAV
-197 VGTGLDIVYPARNR
+197 VGTGLDMVYPARNR
-211 ALAHRIAEAGLIIS
+211 ALAHRIAEAGLMLS

-305 AADILEE
+305 AADILDE
-312 LGWASAAAPERRT
+312 LGWGQAPAPATPTPRATARAPAPAS
-325 RPAAS
+325 
-330 APPSAQPPSAAHAP
+330 AP
-344 AARTP
+344 AARPAAT
-349 PSAAETALL
+349 AAETALL

-374 TGQPAAALS
+374 TGQTAAILW
-383 AQLLALELD
+383 AQLLALELE

>member
-1 MTDVSQAAASAAAD
+1 MTDASQVAASAATAPAD
-15 STDTLSC
+15 SLDA
-22 TRDSAELAAWL
+22 TRDPAELAAWL
-33 RLTETPGVGPV
+33 RLTETPGIGPV

-49 LAAFGLPQDIFA
+49 LAAFGLPQDIFRQSYA
-61 QPYSALAKVVPER
+61 ALVKVLPER
-74 HARAL
+74 QARAL
-79 LAEPDAALA
+79 LAEPDEALA
-88 SLIERTVAWANTP
+88 ALIERTVAWSAEP
-101 GNAVFTLADRGYPP
+101 GNAIFTLADRGYPP
-115 RLLELPDPPTLLYT
+115 RLLELPDPPTLLYA
-129 KGDVSLLRAA
+129 KGDLSLLRAA

-148 ATAAGI
+148 ATAQGL

-165 ASSVTVVS
+165 AVNVTIVS

-187 LAGPGSTIAV
+187 LTGPGSTIAV
-197 VGTGLDIVYPARNR
+197 VGTGLDMVYPARNR
-211 ALAHRIAEAGLIIS
+211 ALAHRIAEAGLMLS

-305 AADILEE
+305 AADILDE
-312 LGWASAAAPERRT
+312 LGWGQAPAPAPATPTPRATSRAPAPAS
-325 RPAAS
+325 
-330 APPSAQPPSAAHAP
+330 AP
-344 AARTP
+344 AARPAAT
-349 PSAAETALL
+349 AAETALL

-374 TGQPAAALS
+374 TGQTAAILS
-383 AQLLALELD
+383 AQLLALELE

>member
-1 MTDVSQAAASAAAD
+1 MTDASQVAAGAATD
-15 STDTLSC
+15 SIDSLSC
-22 TRDSAELAAWL
+22 TRDSVELAAWL

-49 LAAFGLPQDIFA
+49 LAAFGLPQDIFV
-61 QPYSALAKVVPER
+61 QPYSALARVLPER
-74 HARAL
+74 QARAL
-79 LAEPDAALA
+79 LAAPDAALA
-88 SLIERTVAWANTP
+88 ALIERTVAWANEP

-115 RLLELPDPPTLLYT
+115 RLLELTDPPTVLYA

-154 ENARAF
+154 DNARAF

-165 ASSVTVVS
+165 AASVTIVS

-187 LAGPGSTIAV
+187 LSGPGSTIAV

-211 ALAHRIAEAGLIIS
+211 ALAHRIAEAGVIIS

-305 AADILEE
+305 AADILDE
-312 LGWASAAAPERRT
+312 LGWGRSTAPVKRT
-325 RPAAS
+325 SRT
-330 APPSAQPPSAAHAP
+330 AP
-344 AARTP
+344 AEDAVIAQAPVARAA
-349 PSAAETALL
+349 PSAAETTLL

-374 TGQPAAALS
+374 TGQAAAALS

-392 GRIERQPGGRFLRLP
+392 GRVERQPGGRFLRLP

>member
-1 MTDVSQAAASAAAD
+1 MTDASQVAARAA
-15 STDTLSC
+15 TDATDPLSS
-22 TRDSAELAAWL
+22 TRDPAELAAWL

-74 HARAL
+74 QARAL
-79 LAEPDAALA
+79 LAEPDEALTA
-88 SLIERTVAWANTP
+88 LIARTVAWLDEP

-115 RLLELPDPPTLLYT
+115 RLLELPDPPTLLYA
-129 KGDVSLLRAA
+129 KGDASLLRAA

-154 ENARAF
+154 DNARAF

-165 ASSVTVVS
+165 AASVTVVS

-187 LAGPGSTIAV
+187 LGGPGSTIAV

-211 ALAHRIAEAGLIIS
+211 ALAHRIAEAGLIVS

-305 AADILEE
+305 AADILDE
-312 LGWASAAAPERRT
+312 LGWARAAASVAATKRAPRAAPPEAPSIT
-325 RPAAS
+325 PAPAGRPA
-330 APPSAQPPSAAHAP
+330 
-344 AARTP
+344 

-374 TGQPAAALS
+374 TGQAAAALS

-392 GRIERQPGGRFLRLP
+392 GRVERQPGGRFLRLP

>member
-1 MTDVSQAAASAAAD
+1 MTDASQVAAGAATD
-15 STDTLSC
+15 SIDSLSC
-22 TRDSAELAAWL
+22 TRDSVELAAWL

-49 LAAFGLPQDIFA
+49 LAAFGLPQDIFV
-61 QPYSALAKVVPER
+61 QPYSALARVLPER
-74 HARAL
+74 QARAL
-79 LAEPDAALA
+79 LAAPDAALA
-88 SLIERTVAWANTP
+88 ALIERTVAWANEP

-115 RLLELPDPPTLLYT
+115 RLLELTDPPTVLYA

-154 ENARAF
+154 DNARAF

-165 ASSVTVVS
+165 AASVTIVS

-187 LAGPGSTIAV
+187 LGGPGSTIAV
-197 VGTGLDIVYPARNR
+197 VGTGLGSVYPARNR
-211 ALAHRIAEAGLIIS
+211 ALAHRVAEAGVIIS

-305 AADILEE
+305 AADILDE
-312 LGWASAAAPERRT
+312 LGWGRSTAPVKRT
-325 RPAAS
+325 SRT
-330 APPSAQPPSAAHAP
+330 AP
-344 AARTP
+344 AEDAVIAQAPVARAA
-349 PSAAETALL
+349 PSAAETTLL

-374 TGQPAAALS
+374 TGQAAAALS

-392 GRIERQPGGRFLRLP
+392 GRVERQPGGRFLRLP

>member
-1 MTDVSQAAASAAAD
+1 MTDASQVAAGAATD
-15 STDTLSC
+15 SIDSPSC
-22 TRDSAELAAWL
+22 TRDSVELAAWL

-61 QPYSALAKVVPER
+61 QPYSALARVLPER
-74 HARAL
+74 QARAL
-79 LAEPDAALA
+79 LAAPDAALA
-88 SLIERTVAWANTP
+88 ALIERTVAWANEP

-115 RLLELPDPPTLLYT
+115 RLLELTDPPTVLYA
-129 KGDVSLLRAA
+129 KGDASLLRAA

-154 ENARAF
+154 DNARAF

-165 ASSVTVVS
+165 AASVTIVS

-187 LAGPGSTIAV
+187 LNGPGSTIAV

-211 ALAHRIAEAGLIIS
+211 ALAHRIAEAGVIIS

-305 AADILEE
+305 AADILDE
-312 LGWASAAAPERRT
+312 LGWGRSTAPVKRT
-325 RPAAS
+325 SRT
-330 APPSAQPPSAAHAP
+330 AP
-344 AARTP
+344 AEDAVIAQAPVARAA
-349 PSAAETALL
+349 PSAAETTLL

-374 TGQPAAALS
+374 TGQAAAALS

-392 GRIERQPGGRFLRLP
+392 GRVERQPGGRFLRLP

>member
-1 MTDVSQAAASAAAD
+1 LTDASQVAAHAAAD
-15 STDTLSC
+15 STDPLSC
-22 TRDSAELAAWL
+22 TRDPAELAAWL
-33 RLTETPGVGPV
+33 RLTETPGIGPV

-49 LAAFGLPQDIFA
+49 LAAFGLPQEIFA
-61 QPYSALAKVVPER
+61 QPYSSLAKVLPER
-74 HARAL
+74 QARAL
-79 LAEPDAALA
+79 LAEPDPALA
-88 SLIERTVAWANTP
+88 DLIARTVAWVNAP
-101 GNAVFTLADRGYPP
+101 GNTIFTLADRGYPP
-115 RLLELPDPPTLLYT
+115 RLLELPDPPTLLYA
-129 KGDVSLLRAA
+129 KGDPSLLRAA

-148 ATAAGI
+148 ATVAGI
-154 ENARAF
+154 DNARAF

-165 ASSVTVVS
+165 AASVTVVS

-178 IDAAAHEGA
+178 IDTAAHEGG

-211 ALAHRIAEAGLIIS
+211 ALAHRIAEGGVIIS

-240 RNRLIAGL
+240 RNRLISGL

-305 AADILEE
+305 AADILDE
-312 LGWASAAAPERRT
+312 LGWGRAAAPD
-325 RPAAS
+325 RPVPRAAS
-330 APPSAQPPSAAHAP
+330 AQAAAAGPASVARAAP
-344 AARTP
+344 R
-349 PSAAETALL
+349 AAETALL

-374 TGQPAAALS
+374 TGQEAAALS

-392 GRIERQPGGRFLRLP
+392 GRVERQPGGRFLRLP